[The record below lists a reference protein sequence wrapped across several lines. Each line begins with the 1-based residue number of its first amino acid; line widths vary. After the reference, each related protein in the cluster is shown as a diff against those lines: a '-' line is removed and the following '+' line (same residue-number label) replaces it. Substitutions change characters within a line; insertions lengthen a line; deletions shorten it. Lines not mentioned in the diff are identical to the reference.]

1 MIRRSFIAD
10 RCADEQRHGTD
21 GNLYGT
27 DARIGVQLVF
37 VPHRCYELSVAV
49 YQSGTFLWDFG
60 GNYLYQ
66 KV

>member
-49 YQSGTFLWDFG
+49 YQSGTFL
-60 GNYLYQ
+60 
-66 KV
+66 